1 MPTKI
6 LLAEDHHIMRQGLR
20 SLLEEQNMVEVVGE
34 AKNGRETV
42 LLPVKELGLPET
54 YHQPW
59 HGRPHRILVYP
70 TSKGPVWGI
79 TAEIV
84 SEIIKLLS

>member
-1 MPTKI
+1 MDEVFAFPI
-6 LLAEDHHIMRQGLR
+6 
-20 SLLEEQNMVEVVGE
+20 SLFSKQNVKEYNVRLEMHPSVFDQNG
-34 AKNGRETV
+34 KETV

-70 TSKGPVWGI
+70 TSKGSVWGI
-79 TAEIV
+79 TAEII
-84 SEIIKLLS
+84 SEIIKLL